1 VVWNRDITT
10 FIRKTTAMDNY
21 TLIFVLDGDFDLPND
36 PEVRDRKVPYMV
48 LDKMESREFELVD
61 FNLTKHYDD
70 DYVEEYIDDPYMHR
84 SVVEIKIPLKMQEIK
99 SREAIYEHALE
110 ALKQDELTLCR
121 AFENDN
127 KKLGM
132 LQSIICFEA
141 KQ

>member
-1 VVWNRDITT
+1 
-10 FIRKTTAMDNY
+10 MDNY
-21 TLIFVLDGDFDLPND
+21 TLIFVFDGDFDLPND
-36 PEVRDRKVPYMV
+36 PVIRDKKVPDMV
-48 LDKMESREFELVD
+48 LDKLESHEFELVD

-84 SVVEIKIPLKMQEIK
+84 SVVEVKMPLEMSEIQ
-99 SREAIYEHALE
+99 SREEIYERAVK

-132 LQSIICFEA
+132 LQSIICFEE
-141 KQ
+141 K